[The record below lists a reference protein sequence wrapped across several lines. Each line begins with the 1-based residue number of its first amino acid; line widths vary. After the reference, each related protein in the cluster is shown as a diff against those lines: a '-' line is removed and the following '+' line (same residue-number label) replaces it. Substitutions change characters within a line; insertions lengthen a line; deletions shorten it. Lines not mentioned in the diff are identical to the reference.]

1 MKEQVQLK
9 PAASEEAEDRI
20 FPGKTSPIISHGT
33 GPRPK
38 EKKAMYPKE
47 QTNANQP
54 LFWKNWK
61 KHASPRQQSNMP
73 PQAVRSKNFR
83 PAVSINGMETA
94 VMST

>member
-1 MKEQVQLK
+1 MSALYKSPQRVTLEILGTGGHRPAICCPGMVSVVINEQVQLK

-47 QTNANQP
+47 QTSAN
-54 LFWKNWK
+54 LG
-61 KHASPRQQSNMP
+61 
-73 PQAVRSKNFR
+73 R
-83 PAVSINGMETA
+83 PETK
-94 VMST
+94 MTK